1 MKFKIVWINLL
12 MKCEYDA
19 DLKNGK
25 RAEFM
30 TFGAAERWA
39 RKQNRKDGVITGLLR
54 EYRVEPIQ

>member
-1 MKFKIVWINLL
+1 

-25 RAEFM
+25 RAEFK
-30 TFGAAERWA
+30 TYAAAENWA

-54 EYRVEPIQ
+54 DYRVESKS